1 MKYLND
7 RRNITRIM
15 LLVKIINYNF
25 DVKVNNN
32 YMNQILYNKKN
43 NRLRYLYK
51 VQLLI
56 SIVVAIIFIVL
67 IILNYNT
74 KQDMKQISIIL
85 NKNLELSSIYEIEKT
100 NREQTYF
107 GKIYIETINLEYMVF
122 NNFNEELLN
131 IAPCKFFGVNLGER
145 GNIGITAHNYDNNTF
160 FSRIDE
166 LEIGDQIILSDLNKN
181 KYDYTVFDIFE
192 TDEDNMSVLN
202 SSKDYELTL
211 VTCNNKNKKRIIV
224 KGYSNYVKP

>member
-1 MKYLND
+1 
-7 RRNITRIM
+7 
-15 LLVKIINYNF
+15 
-25 DVKVNNN
+25 
-32 YMNQILYNKKN
+32 
-43 NRLRYLYK
+43 
-51 VQLLI
+51 
-56 SIVVAIIFIVL
+56 
-67 IILNYNT
+67 
-74 KQDMKQISIIL
+74 
-85 NKNLELSSIYEIEKT
+85 
-100 NREQTYF
+100 
-107 GKIYIETINLEYMVF
+107 MVF

>member
-107 GKIYIETINLEYMVF
+107 GKIYIEKINLEYMVF